1 MKNKFSLTIAFA
13 VVMLTAMA
21 CSFSTA
27 NLGELKF
34 AKDKDGGGAGT
45 SFKPGDEIFAIT
57 SVNNAMGKNKVKFRL
72 LFDKVE
78 GGQAG
83 AVAYKLDTTTDV
95 EGSRPI
101 WFNFSYPEGFLPG
114 TYKTEVVL
122 VDEDGKELDR
132 KTGSFTIAGDN
143 PNKTAKPDAPPSDNT
158 NSESEENKDAD
169 AN

>member
-1 MKNKFSLTIAFA
+1 MKKRINSTIVLA
-13 VVMLTAMA
+13 VVMLAALA

-27 NLGELKF
+27 NLSEIKF
-34 AKDKDGGGAGT
+34 GKDKDGGGAGT

-57 SVNNAMGKNKVKFRL
+57 SVNNAMGKNKVKFRV

-78 GGQAG
+78 GSQSG

-101 WFNFSYPEGFLPG
+101 WFNFSNPEGFIPG

-122 VDEDGKELDR
+122 MGEDGKELDR
-132 KTGSFTIAGDN
+132 KTGSFTITGES
-143 PNKTAKPDAPPSDNT
+143 PNKTAKTDAPSSGDT